1 MGYFNR
7 RKWGM
12 VLLAAFLIATGL
24 LAFVNI
30 GSLSQYVPTIIALL
44 AIAAGVLIL
53 LDR

>member
-1 MGYFNR
+1 
-7 RKWGM
+7 M

-24 LAFVNI
+24 MAFVHVDF
-30 GSLSQYVPTIIALL
+30 QYLPAILALL

>member
-1 MGYFNR
+1 VRFFNR

-12 VLLAAFLIATGL
+12 VLLAVYLIVTGL
-24 LAFVNI
+24 LVFVTV
-30 GSLSQYVPTIIALL
+30 SFQYRSEIMALL